1 MFWNKI
7 EQHISKKKK
16 QKMKK
21 IHNKRM
27 VFLLG
32 KRRDLQIVSLTFS
45 FERFETDG
53 TDINVSLS

>member
-1 MFWNKI
+1 MK
-7 EQHISKKKK
+7 
-16 QKMKK
+16 KMKK

-53 TDINVSLS
+53 THINVSLS

>member
-1 MFWNKI
+1 
-7 EQHISKKKK
+7 
-16 QKMKK
+16 MKK

-32 KRRDLQIVSLTFS
+32 KRRDFQIVSLTFF

-53 TDINVSLS
+53 THINVSLS